1 MLTNATFF
9 TIVSDKYHTIDPLL
23 WSFRK
28 PHQQTK
34 TKKGRNWYKS
44 EHNHSSG
51 WELWDSCHPLG
62 DPTDLP
68 AVQGGSTL
76 RRTAVLLLQ
85 TVFWMLQAARWLLC
99 LSGLVLSPPSL
110 PCPLP
115 RGGRT
120 PHQPSPSRTA
130 PTCPWWERWGA
141 DWPCRWNFF
150 PLLLICKIRIAA
162 LCSHG
167 RCPEEK

>member
-85 TVFWMLQAARWLLC
+85 TVFWMLQAVRWLLC
-99 LSGLVLSPPSL
+99 LSGLVLSPPHFPVLFPGVVGHHTSL
-110 PCPLP
+110 PPAEQHQRG
-115 RGGRT
+115 RGGSDGEQIDPAGET
-120 PHQPSPSRTA
+120 SS
-130 PTCPWWERWGA
+130 
-141 DWPCRWNFF
+141 
-150 PLLLICKIRIAA
+150 
-162 LCSHG
+162 LCCSFV
-167 RCPEEK
+167 K